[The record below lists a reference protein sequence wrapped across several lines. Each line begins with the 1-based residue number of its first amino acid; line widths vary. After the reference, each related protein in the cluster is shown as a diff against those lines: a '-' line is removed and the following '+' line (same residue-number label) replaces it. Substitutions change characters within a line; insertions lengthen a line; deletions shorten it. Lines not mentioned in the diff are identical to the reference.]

1 LYMAPTE
8 FSGLN
13 LRIRGQ
19 FVGADAPHQ
28 DGAFGAADY
37 VHPRGMV
44 EWLQSQGVWLSTTGA
59 AAGGGEGG
67 KPEPANAARSFAK
80 DGKFSLS

>member
-1 LYMAPTE
+1 
-8 FSGLN
+8 
-13 LRIRGQ
+13 
-19 FVGADAPHQ
+19 
-28 DGAFGAADY
+28 
-37 VHPRGMV
+37 MV
-44 EWLQSQGVWLSTTGA
+44 EWLQSQGVELSTTGA